1 MLEQRETFMKVEGLT
16 AVITG
21 GASGLGHATAA
32 ALVDAGA
39 NVALLDIE
47 KQRVDDAAG
56 EIGCLGFE
64 CDVTDDRR
72 VAEVVAEISKKLGG
86 VRINVNCAGVAG
98 GMLLVDKNG
107 PVDIDSYRRI
117 IEINLIGTVS
127 VMTKCAAQMMAA
139 EPLNEDNERGVVIN
153 TSSITAYEGMVGQG
167 AYAASKG
174 AIASL
179 CLPVARE
186 FAPRGVRVMAIA
198 PGLFETPIVEQIPDE
213 VVDSMVA
220 KTQFPARMGSPKE
233 FADTVLSI
241 CRNPM
246 FNGTTL
252 RLDGAVRLEAR

>member
-1 MLEQRETFMKVEGLT
+1 MKINGLT
-16 AVITG
+16 AVVTG
-21 GASGLGHATAA
+21 GASGLGFATAA
-32 ALVDAGA
+32 ALAKAGA
-39 NVALLDIE
+39 KVALLDID
-47 KQRVDDAAG
+47 QTRVDCAADQ
-56 EIGCLGFE
+56 IGCLGFE
-64 CDVTDDRR
+64 CDVTDDKR
-72 VAEVVAEISKKLGG
+72 VTAVVDEIGEKLGS

-107 PVDIDSYRRI
+107 PVDIESYRRV
-117 IEINLIGTVS
+117 IEINLIGTVC
-127 VMTKCAAQMMAA
+127 VMTQCAAQMMASA
-139 EPLNEDNERGVVIN
+139 SLNDDGERGVVIN
-153 TSSITAYEGMVGQG
+153 TSSITAFEGMVGQG

-198 PGLFETPIVEQIPDE
+198 PGLFETPIVEQIPDK
-213 VVDSMVA
+213 VVDSMLA
-220 KTQFPARMGSPKE
+220 KTQFPTRMGRPGE
-233 FADTVLSI
+233 FARAVLSI